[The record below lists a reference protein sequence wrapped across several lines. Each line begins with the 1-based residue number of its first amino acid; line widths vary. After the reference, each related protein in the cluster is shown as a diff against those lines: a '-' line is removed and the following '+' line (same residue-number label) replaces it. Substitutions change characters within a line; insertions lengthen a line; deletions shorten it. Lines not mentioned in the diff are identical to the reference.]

1 LHTTEVAHNAMIFY
15 KGKVGGVAI
24 HGI

>member
-1 LHTTEVAHNAMIFY
+1 LHTTEVTHDAMIFY

-24 HGI
+24 NAI